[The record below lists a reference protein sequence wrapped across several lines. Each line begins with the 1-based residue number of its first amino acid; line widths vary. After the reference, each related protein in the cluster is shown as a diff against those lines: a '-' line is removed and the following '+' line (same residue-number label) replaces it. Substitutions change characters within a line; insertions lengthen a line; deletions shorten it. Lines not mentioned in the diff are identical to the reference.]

1 MKVTALRVQR
11 RNRRRVDVYLDGERA
26 FSLTTLL
33 AAGLHVDQD
42 LSTEEVASLQA
53 RDARE
58 DAHEAA
64 LRYLGYRP
72 RSEAEVRRYLE
83 QRGLPPEVQEETL
96 SRLRQSGL
104 VSDDKF
110 VRFWVENRE
119 RFRPRSRRALRYELR
134 LKGIAPDLIE
144 GALASVDEEDG
155 AYTVVRKKA
164 ERFAQEGLDARAFRQ
179 KLGQFLARR
188 GYGYDV
194 IRQVVSRL
202 WQEFQ
207 EDPPVEDVGEYSH

>member
-1 MKVTALRVQR
+1 MKVTALRTQR
-11 RNRRRVDVYLDGERA
+11 RNRQRVDVYLDGERA
-26 FSLTTLL
+26 FSMTALL
-33 AAGLHVDQD
+33 AAALHVDQD

-53 RDARE
+53 RDAQE

-72 RSEAEVRRYLE
+72 RSETEVRRYLE
-83 QRGLPPEVQEETL
+83 QRGYPPEVQEETL

-104 VSDDKF
+104 VSDDDF
-110 VRFWVENRE
+110 TRFWVENRE

-155 AYTVVRKKA
+155 AYAVAQKRA
-164 ERFAQEGLDARAFRQ
+164 ERFVREGLDAQTFRQ
-179 KLGQFLARR
+179 KLGQFLTRR
-188 GYGYDV
+188 GYEYAI

-202 WQEFQ
+202 WQESQ
-207 EDPPVEDVGEYSH
+207 EDPPVEDIGEHSH